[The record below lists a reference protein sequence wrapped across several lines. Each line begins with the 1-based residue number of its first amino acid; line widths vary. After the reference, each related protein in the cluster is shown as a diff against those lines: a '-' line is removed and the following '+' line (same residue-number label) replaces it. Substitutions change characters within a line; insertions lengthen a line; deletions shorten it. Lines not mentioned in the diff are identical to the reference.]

1 MALPKIDTPIHEGI
15 VASTGQK
22 VRFRPFKVKEEKIL
36 MLAAEGGEYAEMVN
50 ACAQIVG
57 NCCEEV
63 EAFTLPLFD
72 LQDLFLQIRSQSHGA
87 NADFRLYC
95 GNEECN
101 EILNYTMDLKEF
113 KITGLEDRPDSLIKV
128 PGEEMAIKLR
138 YPGADVGAL
147 IDKMQDVEVI
157 SKCIEYVA
165 DGEETFSMQ
174 DESEEEI
181 TRFVEDLPLDT
192 FNEIRA
198 FFDKMPMLE
207 HEVEWCCKACG
218 NENKVQINGYDHFF
232 G

>member
-218 NENKVQINGYDHFF
+218 RENKVGINGYDHFF

>member
-147 IDKMQDVEVI
+147 IDKMQDLSLI
-157 SKCIEYVA
+157 HI
-165 DGEETFSMQ
+165 
-174 DESEEEI
+174 
-181 TRFVEDLPLDT
+181 
-192 FNEIRA
+192 
-198 FFDKMPMLE
+198 
-207 HEVEWCCKACG
+207 
-218 NENKVQINGYDHFF
+218 
-232 G
+232 

>member
-101 EILNYTMDLKEF
+101 DCLLYTSD
-113 KITGLEDRPDSLIKV
+113 
-128 PGEEMAIKLR
+128 A
-138 YPGADVGAL
+138 AD
-147 IDKMQDVEVI
+147 D
-157 SKCIEYVA
+157 
-165 DGEETFSMQ
+165 
-174 DESEEEI
+174 
-181 TRFVEDLPLDT
+181 
-192 FNEIRA
+192 
-198 FFDKMPMLE
+198 
-207 HEVEWCCKACG
+207 
-218 NENKVQINGYDHFF
+218 
-232 G
+232 

>member
-174 DESEEEI
+174 EESEEEI

>member
-174 DESEEEI
+174 EESEEEI

-218 NENKVQINGYDHFF
+218 RENKVGINGYDHFF

>member
-157 SKCIEYVA
+157 AKCIEYVA

-218 NENKVQINGYDHFF
+218 NENKVGINGYDHFF

>member
-15 VASTGQK
+15 VASTGLK

-113 KITGLEDRPDSLIKV
+113 KISGLEDRPDSLIKV

-181 TRFVEDLPLDT
+181 TRFEEDLPLDT

>member
-207 HEVEWCCKACG
+207 HEVEWKCKACG
-218 NENKVQINGYDHFF
+218 NENKVGINGYDHFF

>member
-128 PGEEMAIKLR
+128 PGEEMVIKLR

-174 DESEEEI
+174 EESEEEI

-207 HEVEWCCKACG
+207 HEVEWECKACG
-218 NENKVQINGYDHFF
+218 RENKVGINGYDHFF